1 MSEDKTPQDI
11 SKDFFDMMIKSN
23 ESVKPKIPYGNVKR
37 VIGSLI
43 KTNVKQVDIGEQVR
57 LINPKT
63 GDENL
68 GEVVG
73 LESDGA
79 IISPINEL
87 SGISP
92 RTRIVPT
99 GSPMM
104 IKVGPWCI
112 GGVFDGLGQPI
123 QLRTPENPLQ
133 TSYVPVVR
141 SPPPP
146 MDRQLIHNPLPI
158 GIRAIDSL
166 LTVGLGQRVGIFGS
180 AGCGKSS
187 LMAMMV
193 GGAKADVFVFGL
205 IGERG
210 REVREFVEDTLG
222 DEGMARSI
230 MVVSTSDKTSIERMK
245 AAEVATAMAEYFRD
259 QGLNVI
265 LFIDS
270 VTRYARAL
278 REIGLAAG
286 EPPARG
292 GFPPSVYAMLP
303 KLMER
308 TGPAKVGTITA
319 FYTVLAE
326 GDIKSDPIAEEVKS
340 ILDGHIILDPK
351 LGAAGHYPA
360 IDVLN
365 SKSRVMNA
373 VTAPE
378 HQKCANEFR
387 KFLSKYNEIEM
398 LIQVGEY
405 EQGADP
411 VADAAMQKI
420 DVMKNFLIQPSD
432 EVNEFLEIIS
442 RLQKI
447 VS

>member
-1 MSEDKTPQDI
+1 
-11 SKDFFDMMIKSN
+11 
-23 ESVKPKIPYGNVKR
+23 
-37 VIGSLI
+37 VIGSLV

-57 LINPKT
+57 LINPREGT
-63 GDENL
+63 ETL

-73 LESDGA
+73 LEVDGA
-79 IISPINEL
+79 IISPINAL
-87 SGISP
+87 QGISP
-92 RTRIVPT
+92 KTRVVPT

-104 IKVGPWCI
+104 IKIGPWCL

-123 QLRTPENPLQ
+123 QLKYAEDPLQ
-133 TSYVPVVR
+133 TSYVPVTR
-141 SPPPP
+141 RPPDP
-146 MDRQLIHNPLPI
+146 MERQLIHNPIPI
-158 GIRAIDSL
+158 GIRAIDAL
-166 LTVGLGQRVGIFGS
+166 LTTGLGQRVGIFGS

-193 GGAKADVFVFGL
+193 GGAKADVFVFGM

-210 REVREFVEDTLG
+210 REIREFVEDILG
-222 DEGMARSI
+222 EKGMERSI
-230 MVVSTSDKTSIERMK
+230 VVVSTSDKTSIERMK

-259 QGLNVI
+259 QGMTVI

-270 VTRYARAL
+270 ITRYARAL

-286 EPPARG
+286 EPPAKG
-292 GFPPSVYAMLP
+292 GFPPSVYANLP
-303 KLMER
+303 KLLER
-308 TGPAKVGTITA
+308 AGPAKIGTITA

-326 GDIKSDPIAEEVKS
+326 GEVKSDPIAEEVKS
-340 ILDGHIILDPK
+340 ILDGHIILDAK

-373 VTAPE
+373 VTSKE
-378 HQKCANEFR
+378 HQKCANDMR
-387 KFLSKYNEIEM
+387 KYMAKYKEIEM

-405 EQGADP
+405 QQGADA
-411 VADAAMQKI
+411 VADAAAQKI
-420 DVMKNFLIQPSD
+420 DIINNFLKQSSD
-432 EVNEFLEIIS
+432 DLTDFMETIG

>member
-1 MSEDKTPQDI
+1 MTD
-11 SKDFFDMMIKSN
+11 SKDDNDNFFNMMMTHN
-23 ESVKPKIPYGNVKR
+23 NSVKAKVPYGNVIR

-57 LINPKT
+57 LINTKDGT
-63 GDENL
+63 ETL

-73 LESDGA
+73 IEVDGA

-87 SGISP
+87 KGISP
-92 RTRIVPT
+92 RTRVVPT

-112 GGVFDGLGQPI
+112 GGIFDGLGNPI
-123 QLRTPENPLQ
+123 QLKTPENPLQ
-133 TSYVPVVR
+133 TSYIPVVR
-141 SPPPP
+141 APPDP
-146 MDRQLIHNPLPI
+146 MDRQLIHNPMPI
-158 GIRAIDSL
+158 GIRAIDAL
-166 LTVGLGQRVGIFGS
+166 LTTGLGQRVGIFGS

-193 GGAKADVFVFGL
+193 GGAKADVFVFGM

-210 REVREFVEDTLG
+210 REIREFVEDTLG
-222 DEGMARSI
+222 EEGMSRSI

-308 TGPAKVGTITA
+308 AGPAKFGTITA

-351 LGAAGHYPA
+351 LGASGHYPA

-373 VTAPE
+373 VTSKE
-378 HQKCANEFR
+378 HQKYANEFR
-387 KFLSKYNEIEM
+387 KLLGKYKEIEL

-405 EQGADP
+405 ENGSDP
-411 VADAAMQKI
+411 VADAAVQKI
-420 DVMKNFLIQPSD
+420 DIMNNFLVQTSD
-432 EVNEFLEIIS
+432 DINEFTDIIG